1 MLNLGMGLK
10 VFIAPGS
17 TDMRKS
23 IRGLSLTVA
32 QILNKDPRCGHVFVF
47 CNRRRK
53 LAKVLLYDGLGFWL
67 VLRTL
72 DQRKFRWPQA
82 SPGQTEIEVDV
93 EQLTWLL
100 SGLDWQKLTQ
110 EAGQRQSPSF
120 QEQRPEILVPDFLDL
135 L

>member
-23 IRGLSLTVA
+23 IRGLSLTIT
-32 QILNKDPRCGHVFVF
+32 QILGKDPRCGHVFAF

-53 LAKVLLYDGLGFWL
+53 LAKILLYDGVGFWL
-67 VLRTL
+67 VLRKL
-72 DQRKFRWPQA
+72 DQRKFRWP
-82 SPGQTEIEVDV
+82 SVIPGQTELEVDV
-93 EQLTWLL
+93 EQLSWLL
-100 SGLDWQKLTQ
+100 SGLDWQKLAEQ
-110 EAGQRQSPSF
+110 AGQRNSPSYCA
-120 QEQRPEILVPDFLDL
+120 QKPDILVPDFLDL